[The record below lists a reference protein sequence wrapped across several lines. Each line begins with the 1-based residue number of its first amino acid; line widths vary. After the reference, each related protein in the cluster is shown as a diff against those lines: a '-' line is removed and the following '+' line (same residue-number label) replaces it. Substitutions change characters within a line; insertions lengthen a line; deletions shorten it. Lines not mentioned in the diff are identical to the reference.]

1 MGVFD
6 RLIHRRISQG
16 KGSREGFEPTEV
28 ELGMINE
35 FMPLDRGGLLAFK
48 ERIKEAGVPENRWE
62 GLGKIFAVEKQKV
75 LADEGR
81 QERRV

>member
-1 MGVFD
+1 MGFLD
-6 RLIHRRISQG
+6 RGRSRGRQG
-16 KGSREGFEPTEV
+16 RDNSDGFEPTEAERV
-28 ELGMINE
+28 MIDE

-48 ERIKEAGVPENRWE
+48 ERIKEAGVPEDRWE